1 MPRGCERRSY
11 KPHPTALP
19 TYQHRLYCAIKDAQA
34 PPLHDMAGFWTNGD
48 AGEEE
53 LHRLRHYPPGK
64 GRPFSPVL
72 RIAKNLDRIHVALP
86 PPPPPLPPIPQL
98 RSQIQMTFFD
108 CFLFLFSAPQ
118 VGRWAGLGRPSRHHP
133 QFIIQ
138 IERNLF
144 GESTTETPATS
155 ALRERERERENP
167 RT

>member
-1 MPRGCERRSY
+1 MVTLERRSFTGSGTT
-11 KPHPTALP
+11 HPEKGALFRQSWESQRIL
-19 TYQHRLYCAIKDAQA
+19 TES
-34 PPLHDMAGFWTNGD
+34 T
-48 AGEEE
+48 
-53 LHRLRHYPPGK
+53 
-64 GRPFSPVL
+64 SPS
-72 RIAKNLDRIHVALP
+72 P
-86 PPPPPLPPIPQL
+86 PPPTPLPPIPQL

-155 ALRERERERENP
+155 ALRKRERILAPEPSQINNEIINP
-167 RT
+167 RKRPSPRLLSCPSSNNNNNNKLLIERRP